1 MKEHQDNMRL
11 KSKTEGPSPKRRSF
25 LNKIWSLLGAVA
37 LLELTWI
44 GHSVFQSKKKNDQY
58 LTEPSLV
65 TAGII
70 EDFATGTISP
80 IPHGHFYL
88 ACLKDG
94 AFLAISPICTHLGCT
109 ITWDEEKQKFI
120 CPCHG
125 STFNMV
131 GEVLSSPAT
140 RPLDIFPT
148 RIEDGKIIVN
158 VELRQRREKF
168 DSSQV
173 TKV

>member
-1 MKEHQDNMRL
+1 MKEHQNKMRQN
-11 KSKTEGPSPKRRSF
+11 SNTEAPSPKRRSF
-25 LNKIWSLLGAVA
+25 LNKIWSLLGALA

-44 GHSVFQSKKKNDQY
+44 GHSVFQSKKKSKQDF
-58 LTEPSLV
+58 TESSLV

-70 EDFATGTISP
+70 EDFTTDTITP
-80 IPHGHFYL
+80 IPQGYFYL

-158 VELRQRREKF
+158 IELRQRREKF

>member
-1 MKEHQDNMRL
+1 MKEHPNNMRPNNN
-11 KSKTEGPSPKRRSF
+11 TEARNPKRRSF
-25 LNKIWSLLGAVA
+25 LNKIWSLLGAAA

-44 GHSVFQSKKKNDQY
+44 GHSVFQSKKKNDQD
-58 LTEPSLV
+58 LTKSSLI
-65 TAGII
+65 TAGIV
-70 EDFATGTISP
+70 EDFAPDTISP
-80 IPHGHFYL
+80 VPKGHFYL

-94 AFLAISPICTHLGCT
+94 SFLAISPICTHLGCT
-109 ITWDEEKQKFI
+109 ITWDEDTLKFI

-158 VELRQRREKF
+158 IELRQQREKF

>member
-1 MKEHQDNMRL
+1 MKEHQNNTRL
-11 KSKTEGPSPKRRSF
+11 NSNAKAQYPKRRSF
-25 LNKIWSLLGAVA
+25 FNKMWRLLGAA
-37 LLELTWI
+37 AFLELTWVS
-44 GHSVFQSKKKNDQY
+44 HSVFQSKKKTAEHA
-58 LTEPSLV
+58 LKSSLV
-65 TAGII
+65 TAGKI
-70 EDFATGTISP
+70 DNFSTDTITP
-80 IPHGHFYL
+80 IPAGHFYL

-94 AFLAISPICTHLGCT
+94 SFLAISPICTHLGCT
-109 ITWDEEKQKFI
+109 ITWDEETQKFI

-131 GEVLSSPAT
+131 GEVVSSPAT

-148 RIEDGKIIVN
+148 RIEDSKIIVN
-158 VELRQRREKF
+158 IELRQRREKF